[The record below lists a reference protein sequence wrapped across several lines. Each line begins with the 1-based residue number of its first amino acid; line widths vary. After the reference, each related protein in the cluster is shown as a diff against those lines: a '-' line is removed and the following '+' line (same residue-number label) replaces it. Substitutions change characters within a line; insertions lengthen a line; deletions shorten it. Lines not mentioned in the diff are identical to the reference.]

1 MIPMKDYDRLY
12 VKFLYYFNVIRDY
25 YECHEV
31 LEELWLEEGRN
42 PLYQGL
48 LQVAVGL
55 YHHHNGN
62 TSGSKKLLTL
72 ALEKLMAYPEEALGI
87 NLGRLIEDCHHYLK
101 KLHCIETVPF
111 KPYDLDIHIIDDNLQ
126 IRMNELK
133 QNPPVNRKEEL

>member
-1 MIPMKDYDRLY
+1 M
-12 VKFLYYFNVIRDY
+12 
-25 YECHEV
+25 
-31 LEELWLEEGRN
+31 EELWLEEGRN

-87 NLGRLIEDCHHYLK
+87 NLGRLIRGLPSLSQEAA
-101 KLHCIETVPF
+101 LHRNCAIQA
-111 KPYDLDIHIIDDNLQ
+111 L
-126 IRMNELK
+126 
-133 QNPPVNRKEEL
+133 